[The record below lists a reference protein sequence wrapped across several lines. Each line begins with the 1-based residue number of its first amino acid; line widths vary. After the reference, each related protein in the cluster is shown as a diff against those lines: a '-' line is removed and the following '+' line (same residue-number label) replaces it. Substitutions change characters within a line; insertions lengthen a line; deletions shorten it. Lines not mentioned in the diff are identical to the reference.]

1 MQILQT
7 TSQQQSKR
15 YIQITDEKVHDAV
28 RKTEVDYNS
37 VTDREQISLSGLRLG
52 FSKKLGAMQR
62 MYCWG
67 DMGCLE
73 VWQEEAEPRMSLR
86 AGEYPAPNKETKEGN
101 RVCDPTFLGFL
112 RWLFLLNE
120 LGRLLWNFNLLP
132 ITSQLCYGLNTS
144 WVKDMKEN
152 HYKNKFK
159 NKSFFPSFFLKN
171 TLLWHTRVMQCLWRE
186 RLLSVLILW
195 AAKPLGCQNNINLC
209 IQGAAQLRSWLD
221 CQCME

>member
-15 YIQITDEKVHDAV
+15 YIQITDEKAHDAV

-112 RWLFLLNE
+112 RWLFLLDE
-120 LGRLLWNFNLLP
+120 LGCLLWNFNLLP

-152 HYKNKFK
+152 HYKNKF

-171 TLLWHTRVMQCLWRE
+171 TLLWHTRVMQCLWR
-186 RLLSVLILW
+186 
-195 AAKPLGCQNNINLC
+195 
-209 IQGAAQLRSWLD
+209 
-221 CQCME
+221 